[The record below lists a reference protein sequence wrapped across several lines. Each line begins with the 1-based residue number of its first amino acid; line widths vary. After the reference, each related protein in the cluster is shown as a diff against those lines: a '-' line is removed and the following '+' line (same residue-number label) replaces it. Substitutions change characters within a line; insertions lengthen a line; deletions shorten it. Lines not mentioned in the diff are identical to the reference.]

1 MTQRHTTVLTTFA
14 PETRF
19 DLEPELR
26 PPPDARTVA
35 ELERLRITL
44 VRRLVKPTLQ
54 APVQRRLRRAI
65 TEAENLAF
73 TTPFP
78 LLVLPTLA
86 EEMVHAANQAGA
98 TANRPAIPRLAL
110 TNAAL

>member
-1 MTQRHTTVLTTFA
+1 MTQRHTTVPTAFA

-44 VRRLVKPTLQ
+44 VRRLVKPALE

-86 EEMVHAANQAGA
+86 EEMAHAARQNSAPNHLPLPHKCA
-98 TANRPAIPRLAL
+98 VL
-110 TNAAL
+110 